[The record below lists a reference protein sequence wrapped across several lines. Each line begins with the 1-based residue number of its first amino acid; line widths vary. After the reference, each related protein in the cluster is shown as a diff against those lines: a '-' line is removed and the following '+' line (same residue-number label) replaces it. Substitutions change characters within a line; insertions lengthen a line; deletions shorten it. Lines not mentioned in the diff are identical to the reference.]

1 MTSKLRI
8 ATWNLC
14 LGLSNKKNIVKQ
26 YMKFNNIDVCCMQEV
41 DLLVNHPTELLSFP
55 GYNLETETNNLK
67 IRVGVYVNERI
78 KYRRRSDLEG
88 TNSHIVILDIEGHK
102 NLRIISIY
110 RTFKPQENITARE
123 KFNYQLNLIKIAL
136 TPESI
141 LLGDFNI
148 DDAKRFEVNYTNRN
162 LFCDFEEKL
171 SYFGLFQHI
180 NFATWS
186 RLIGGDLKSS
196 ILDHIYSNNPTSVTE
211 TSSITPAFG
220 DHLLIYIDYAL
231 KSDPIVP
238 TYKRDWRRYSK
249 ELLNI
254 ELGKIDWNINVSCV
268 QEYWNVFENKLI
280 NVIDA
285 IAPYS
290 VFVNNV
296 ALDSK
301 PPKNFLTMQNIRKK
315 NS

>member
-1 MTSKLRI
+1 
-8 ATWNLC
+8 
-14 LGLSNKKNIVKQ
+14 
-26 YMKFNNIDVCCMQEV
+26 MQEV
-41 DLLVNHPTELLSFP
+41 DLLGNYPTELLSFS
-55 GYNLETETNNLK
+55 GYNLETETNDLK

-123 KFNYQLNLIKIAL
+123 KFNYQLNLIKIDL

-171 SYFGLFQHI
+171 SNFGLFQHI

-231 KSDPIVP
+231 KSDPIVT

-254 ELGKIDWNINVSCV
+254 ELGKLDWNINV

-280 NVIDA
+280 NVIDV